1 MRLVSLPSSC
11 ENVKS
16 HISHKSP
23 MSNFLKSNSVDLNFF
38 TCKERQ
44 TDGMATN
51 TPQMVEITG
60 GNLPLMVLEV
70 EV

>member
-1 MRLVSLPSSC
+1 MRLEALPSSY

-23 MSNFLKSNSVDLNFF
+23 MSNFVKINSVDLNFF

-44 TDGMATN
+44 TDGTAANM
-51 TPQMVEITG
+51 PQMVEITG
-60 GNLPLMVLEV
+60 GSLPLMVLEV